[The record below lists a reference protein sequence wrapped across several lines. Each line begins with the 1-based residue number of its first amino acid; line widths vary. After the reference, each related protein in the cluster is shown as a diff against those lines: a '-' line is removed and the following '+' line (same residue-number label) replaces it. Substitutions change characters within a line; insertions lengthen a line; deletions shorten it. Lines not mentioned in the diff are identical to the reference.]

1 MTYLNIL
8 RRLAYYQQFDELRDG
23 AESYLAESGDISVLP
38 LLAFAYASLGQRDQ
52 VESLLVRIDEQM
64 EHLDSGARVDLAA
77 VYILTMRVDDARALL
92 ESVLQDDAKHALALA
107 RLAWCCAHDNQL
119 QQAQKLYEQSEA
131 IEPGRLQLYTNL
143 IQLCL
148 EQDDHEAAQLWLDK
162 AIVSFE
168 HVYDDLPEHVA
179 ELQTTHLRCLQLEI
193 WVADEAF
200 ARVEEWLEEK
210 RESIEEDEWCG
221 LLTSYAA
228 QLGKHDRQ
236 DQGSEALR
244 KGLKYYPEKIELHE
258 QLAELEQVQGH
269 FMQGMHLLR
278 RAIKLAEEQEKM
290 TAGLWARL
298 SSVCLH
304 RSDEQ
309 ARFAA
314 EKAVGIAE
322 ALEVDEQHPEAMLKN
337 LRLQAKNA
345 LAQVESQEQNFEEAD
360 KLFRELLDDNAW
372 FLPALQGLGQQQMQR
387 GKIDEA
393 VELFER
399 VKEIA
404 PAKGYSALIN
414 ARQFPDDE
422 ETLNKIEKAAR
433 QPSMEGA
440 VSAGLLFQLASAW
453 EKQKDYDKA
462 FGMAQ
467 EANDASRRFLKYD
480 GKEHRN
486 SCARTRAAF
495 CPELYEHRK
504 ERGSDSTLPVFVL
517 GMPRSGTTLIEQ
529 ILAGHSE
536 IFGAGELGVIPQV
549 VQGLERWE
557 RHVGSGRQY
566 PDCVDD
572 LNPYVSAGIAENV
585 LKELQEFDESA
596 KHVVDKLPHNFEN
609 VGLIKF
615 LFPNAKIISVRRDPR
630 DIAISNYFTDYQ
642 AKHGGMGFAYDL
654 TSIGEQLA
662 DHNLLMHHWHE
673 LFPGEILEINYEDV
687 VDDTE
692 GSARKMLDY
701 IGVEW
706 EPQVLAFNELD
717 RPVKT
722 ASVWQVR
729 QPIYKTSKA
738 KWMRYEKHLEP
749 LIAGTNAKIEPDPI
763 TDMARLPVPG
773 LLVDGVALYEEG
785 KLDEA
790 EYKFKQLMHHVPEHA
805 AANFM
810 VGSIYVQKHHLQEGI
825 ALMEKGHEQC
835 PWNKNWSNDL
845 IQAYELNGETGKAET
860 LRQKGVKKTGA
871 GKNDALELVDDENI
885 H

>member
-1 MTYLNIL
+1 
-8 RRLAYYQQFDELRDG
+8 
-23 AESYLAESGDISVLP
+23 
-38 LLAFAYASLGQRDQ
+38 
-52 VESLLVRIDEQM
+52 
-64 EHLDSGARVDLAA
+64 VDLAA

-92 ESVLQDDAKHALALA
+92 ESVLQNDTEHALALA

-148 EQDDHEAAQLWLDK
+148 EQDDHGAAQVWFDK
-162 AIVSFE
+162 AIISFE
-168 HVYDDLPEHVA
+168 NVYDDLPEHVA
-179 ELQTTHLRCLQLEI
+179 ELQTSHLRCLQLEI
-193 WVADEAF
+193 WVADEEF

-210 RESIEEDEWCG
+210 RESIEEDQWCA
-221 LLTSYAA
+221 LLINYAT
-228 QLGKHDRQ
+228 QLGKYDQHDQ
-236 DQGSEALR
+236 ASEALR
-244 KGLKYYPEKIELHE
+244 GGLKHYPEKIELHE
-258 QLAELEQVQGH
+258 QLAELAQVQGH
-269 FMQGMHLLR
+269 FMQAVHLIR

-309 ARFAA
+309 ARLAA
-314 EKAVGIAE
+314 EKAVGIAD
-322 ALEVDEQHPEAMLKN
+322 ALEVDEQCPEAMLKA

-345 LAQVESQEQNFEEAD
+345 LAQVESQEQNFEVAD
-360 KLFRELLDDNAW
+360 VLFRELLDDNPW
-372 FLPALQGLGQQQMQR
+372 FLPALQGLGQQQMQL

-440 VSAGLLFQLASAW
+440 VSASLLFQLASAW

-462 FGMAQ
+462 FVMAQ
-467 EANDASRRFLKYD
+467 EANSASRRFLKYD
-480 GKEHRN
+480 AKEHRN

-495 CPELYEHRK
+495 CPELYEYRK

-549 VQGLERWE
+549 VQGLNRWE
-557 RHVGSGRQY
+557 RHVGSGREY

-572 LNPYVSAGIAENV
+572 LNPYVSSGIAENV

-615 LFPNAKIISVRRDPR
+615 LFPNAKIISVRRDAR

-654 TSIGEQLA
+654 TAIGEQLA
-662 DHNLLMHHWHE
+662 DHNLLMHHWSQV
-673 LFPGEILEINYEDV
+673 FPGEILEVNYEDV
-687 VDDTE
+687 VEDTE
-692 GSARKMLDY
+692 AAARRMLEY
-701 IGVEW
+701 IGVAW

-738 KWMRYEKHLEP
+738 KWMRYQSHLVP
-749 LIAGTNAKIEPDPI
+749 LIEGTNAKIDPDPI
-763 TDMARLPVPG
+763 TDMARLPLPG
-773 LLVDGVALYEEG
+773 LLVDGVALYDEE
-785 KLDEA
+785 KFDEA
-790 EYKFKQLMHHVPEHA
+790 EYKFKQLLHHLPEHA

-810 VGSIYVQKHHLQEGI
+810 TGIIYLQKNHIADGI
-825 ALMEKGHEQC
+825 ALMEKGHEKC
-835 PWNKNWSNDL
+835 PWNKNWRSDL
-845 IQAYELNGETGKAET
+845 IQAYEMNGDAEKAEA
-860 LRQKGVKKTGA
+860 LKKRGGAKENEGPESESDEHMAEFTGS
-871 GKNDALELVDDENI
+871 AL
-885 H
+885 